1 VRVLRR
7 GLDALYIASGVV
19 AALALFGIFAVMMAQ
34 VILRQLA
41 IQFPGADDLVAY
53 LCVASAF
60 FALAWTFKR
69 GELIR
74 VGLFI
79 ERLGP
84 GPRRWLELA
93 VLSLAAALVA
103 TITWY
108 TWSDAMF
115 SREIEEVAQG
125 TVPFA
130 IWIPKLAMPAGAGI
144 LLIAVLDEW
153 VTVLLG
159 HKPGYLVAAE
169 ERAARG
175 DFSAEV

>member
-1 VRVLRR
+1 
-7 GLDALYIASGVV
+7 
-19 AALALFGIFAVMMAQ
+19 MMAQ
-34 VILRQLA
+34 VGLRQFG
-41 IQFPGADDLVAY
+41 IPFPGADDLVAY
-53 LCVASAF
+53 LCVAGAF

-79 ERLGP
+79 ERLAP

-93 VLSLAAALVA
+93 VLSLAALLVA
-103 TITWY
+103 TIVRW

-125 TVPFA
+125 TVPFL
-130 IWIPKLAMPAGAGI
+130 IWIPKLAMPLGAGI
-144 LLIAVLDEW
+144 LLVAVLDEW
-153 VTVLLG
+153 VRVLRGL
-159 HKPGYLVAAE
+159 KPGYVQAAE

-175 DFSAEV
+175 EFSAEV